1 MDVAA
6 ISRLDGAPRVP
17 LEQARLR
24 ARPNRGGLTLPQVI
38 PRTQNPENIAEARV
52 ALTFGHRFIPKG
64 TRLSRSDP
72 VVMADPQYWQIPAVP
87 LVQVLNDE
95 STRKEG

>member
-1 MDVAA
+1 
-6 ISRLDGAPRVP
+6 LPRVFP
-17 LEQARLR
+17 R
-24 ARPNRGGLTLPQVI
+24 A
-38 PRTQNPENIAEARV
+38 QNSGDIVEARV

-72 VVMADPQYWQIPAVP
+72 VVTADPQYWQIPAVP

-95 STRKEG
+95 TARKEN